1 MRDAL
6 SNVTVA
12 MVCSLH
18 RQVRAGRS
26 VVKCRSPVSCALA
39 GEVRPCTGSRSVAQL
54 SSGSGLGPRVCPRAP
69 GGRLT
74 RDTRGVDI
82 AELTRKILDRRDG
95 PSRPLRIVQAGH
107 PALRHTTRSARGRL
121 DEDLLR
127 ELVEAMTVTMRG
139 APGVGLAAPQ
149 VGLPL
154 ALFVM
159 EDRSADPGA
168 GARCPDMEPEAEQ
181 DVGDVTAALERTPV
195 PLRVILDPTV
205 EPLGT
210 QRVYAWEGC
219 LSVDGWQSI
228 VPRSR
233 RVRLQGTEL
242 EADGRLR
249 EIEDRKSTRLNSS
262 HVAIS
267 YAVFCLKK
275 KKGAGGAER
284 RGPNRDSANDAEPT
298 RALRQNR
305 ET

>member
-1 MRDAL
+1 MSRSFGGTSVTSRSPIRMRPASISSRPASMRSEVDLPQPEGPTRTRNSPSPISMSRLSTAARSCPGEMRDAL

-54 SSGSGLGPRVCPRAP
+54 SPGSGLGPRVCPRAP
-69 GGRLT
+69 GERLT

-107 PALRHTTRSARGRL
+107 PALRHTSRSARGRL

-139 APGVGLAAPQ
+139 ARGVGLAAPQ

-154 ALFVM
+154 AVFVM

-168 GARCPDMEPEAEQ
+168 GARCPDMEPEAEK

-195 PLRVILDPTV
+195 PLRAILDPTV

-210 QRVYAWEGC
+210 QRVYA
-219 LSVDGWQSI
+219 
-228 VPRSR
+228 
-233 RVRLQGTEL
+233 
-242 EADGRLR
+242 
-249 EIEDRKSTRLNSS
+249 
-262 HVAIS
+262 
-267 YAVFCLKK
+267 
-275 KKGAGGAER
+275 
-284 RGPNRDSANDAEPT
+284 
-298 RALRQNR
+298 
-305 ET
+305 